1 MDAGA
6 DPPELV
12 GLVVGGERAAELGV
26 APVRLLG
33 VGAPGGER
41 VEREELR
48 EGRGGRGRGRVGVPR
63 PRALAEAPGHVGDR
77 IARARVPLLLLLV
90 AGYLSAA
97 AVAATRIGCRG
108 KGEGFRRPIGG
119 GIAPWARGA
128 ERERGE
134 GG

>member
-1 MDAGA
+1 MGSQRQQCDIRQRRGKGREGYALGLARGVLDAGA

-48 EGRGGRGRGRVGVPR
+48 EGRGGSGRGRVCVPR
-63 PRALAEAPGHVGDR
+63 PRALAEAPRHVGDR
-77 IARARVPLLLLLV
+77 IARARVPLPPPPRRL
-90 AGYLSAA
+90 GSA
-97 AVAATRIGCRG
+97 I
-108 KGEGFRRPIGG
+108 
-119 GIAPWARGA
+119 
-128 ERERGE
+128 
-134 GG
+134 